1 MNNIEF
7 KALAKGLGLSQ
18 RQIQEIGG
26 YKDPRQIRRFYAG
39 DQPPHRDVVEALKQ
53 IDIEID
59 DMVAKTVSMALA
71 LGVGVDNVNVV
82 GYTDKQ
88 YRKHVTNGLLF
99 SDLHLCMLF
108 RLSKELKKIN
118 VKCNII
124 PFNYERFLDFI
135 KDKNLEDSNTTRTM
149 WADFEFNLLD

>member
-26 YKDPRQIRRFYAG
+26 YKDSRQIRRFYSG
-39 DQPPHRDVVEALKQ
+39 EQPPHRDVVEALKQ
-53 IDIEID
+53 LDIEID
-59 DMVAKTVSMALA
+59 NMVSKIALKALA
-71 LGVGVDNVNVV
+71 TSVDCVNVV

-88 YRKHVTNGLLF
+88 YRKHVTDGLLF

-108 RLSKELKKIN
+108 RLSKALNKIN
-118 VKCNII
+118 VKCNIV
-124 PFNYERFLDFI
+124 PFDYVSFMSFI
-135 KDKNLEDSNTTRTM
+135 KDKGIENNEASRSI
-149 WADFEFNLLD
+149 WADSLGKE

>member
-26 YKDPRQIRRFYAG
+26 YKDSRQIRRFYSG
-39 DQPPHRDVVEALKQ
+39 EQPPHRNVVKTLKQ
-53 IDIEID
+53 LDAEID
-59 DMVAKTVSMALA
+59 DMVSKITLKASANN
-71 LGVGVDNVNVV
+71 VDCVNIV

-88 YRKHVTNGLLF
+88 YYKYVTDGLLF

-108 RLSKELKKIN
+108 RLSKALNKIN
-118 VKCNII
+118 VKCNIV
-124 PFNYERFLDFI
+124 PFDYVSFMSFI
-135 KDKNLEDSNTTRTM
+135 KDKGIENNEASRSI
-149 WADFEFNLLD
+149 WADSLGKE